1 MRTLGILLIIFIY
14 NLLVSCSHR
23 NNPAESTYSYLA
35 VCYEDYYWNE
45 NIDIAK
51 ELSQFESSLIRKGH
65 LKDSSGSAYLTLC
78 DELSQREYF
87 PLPLPYDR
95 FDHGALYKTPDQL
108 ISCAQSVFGI
118 DSSLIQETNFYDAQK
133 RINQEGT
140 KRDEIPV
147 QLIFSIY
154 AEELKPKDFK
164 GDFVRYSILQ
174 LLYRW
179 YFKSKHDHSVPL
191 PASDSTIESID

>member
-1 MRTLGILLIIFIY
+1 MRIVEILLIIFMY
-14 NLLVSCSHR
+14 NLVVSCS
-23 NNPAESTYSYLA
+23 NQNTPEESTYSYLA

-65 LKDSSGSAYLTLC
+65 LKDSSGAAYLMLLK
-78 DELSQREYF
+78 ELSHREYF

-108 ISCAQSVFGI
+108 ISCAASVFGI
-118 DSSLIQETNFYDAQK
+118 DSSLIQETNFYNAQK

-154 AEELKPKDFK
+154 AEELKPADFK
-164 GDFVRYSILQ
+164 GGFVRYSILQ

-179 YFKSKHDHSVPL
+179 YFKSKHDHSIPL
-191 PASDSTIESID
+191 PASDSTMQSIN